1 VESII
6 AWINQHRTIVSDSK
20 NALERERTIARLR
33 PTLDR
38 IDRDLVT
45 FACDAKV
52 KREIEILL
60 AQFKDE
66 ILADGFGLR
75 TSQSRKPAEL
85 VPEHSQLPPPRPL
98 SIGLPAHVVTP
109 TPEIYGAWLKTAITY
124 DNGKP
129 LHIAANVEA
138 VFATDPA
145 LQIFAWDEMRYGIC
159 MIKPLPGMRVTDQAT
174 LFRPRLVTDD
184 DVSAVHRYVQ
194 RGYLPRA
201 SAGDVREC
209 LRAAARKQSYHAIR
223 SELEALEWDGTPRL
237 ASWLSTCLGVADS
250 AYTRAVG
257 RMFLISLVAR
267 IMKPGCQADYVLV
280 IEGDEGILK
289 STACRILAGDPE
301 YFSDSLP
308 PIHSVKDAAPHLEGK
323 WLIELPELAAITKGD
338 VKIGKAFLTSLV
350 DRYRPSY
357 SRSEVARPRQSVF
370 IGTTNET
377 IYLTDPTGNR
387 RYWPVRAETIDVER
401 LRNDRDQLF
410 AEAVAAWRSGENWW
424 PDPQFEKQHIWPEQ
438 DRRYE
443 ADAWEKP
450 ILEWLEKADRAT
462 IVELIAEALS
472 MDRGS
477 VKRAHQN
484 RAIAIMTRLGWK
496 RAPKDSKG
504 SRFWVRGPH
513 AALKAPSPAQADAAE

>member
-1 VESII
+1 M
-6 AWINQHRTIVSDSK
+6 
-20 NALERERTIARLR
+20 
-33 PTLDR
+33 
-38 IDRDLVT
+38 
-45 FACDAKV
+45 
-52 KREIEILL
+52 
-60 AQFKDE
+60 
-66 ILADGFGLR
+66 
-75 TSQSRKPAEL
+75 
-85 VPEHSQLPPPRPL
+85 
-98 SIGLPAHVVTP
+98 
-109 TPEIYGAWLKTAITY
+109 
-124 DNGKP
+124 
-129 LHIAANVEA
+129 EA
-138 VFATDPA
+138 VFATDTA
-145 LQIFAWDEMRYGIC
+145 LQIFAWDGMRNGIC
-159 MIKPLPGMRVTDQAT
+159 LIQPLPGTRMTDPAT

-201 SAGDVREC
+201 SVGDVREC

-223 SELEALEWDGTPRL
+223 SELEALKWDGTSRL
-237 ASWLSTCLGVADS
+237 ASWLSTCLGVSDS

-257 RMFLISLVAR
+257 RMFLISMVAR

-338 VKIGKAFLTSLV
+338 AKIGKAFLTSLV
-350 DRYRPSY
+350 DRYRPTY

-377 IYLTDPTGNR
+377 TYLTDPTGNR
-387 RYWPVRAETIDVER
+387 RYWPARAATIDVEQ
-401 LRNDRDQLF
+401 LRADRDQLF

-450 ILEWLEKADRAT
+450 ILEWLEKADRTT
-462 IVELIAEALS
+462 IVELIADALS
-472 MDRGS
+472 MDRAS
-477 VKRAHQN
+477 VRRAHQN
-484 RAIAIMTRLGWK
+484 RAIAILTRLGWE
-496 RAPKDSKG
+496 RAPKDFKG
-504 SRFWVRGPH
+504 RRFWVRGPH
-513 AALKAPSPAQADAAE
+513 AALAATSSAQANAAE